1 MEWLYAKGIPIEA
14 QYLYRKAHE
23 MAGRGRDS
31 AALNYYRQAL
41 IIAPAYAKAL
51 YEMGNCYAHLGKY
64 TEALTLYE
72 RAICIDPESGEVK
85 QARERIS
92 SLTGKERD

>member
-14 QYLYRKAHE
+14 QYLYRKARE
-23 MAGRGRDS
+23 MAGRGRDD

-41 IIAPAYAKAL
+41 IIAPTYAQAMF
-51 YEMGNCYAHLGKY
+51 EMGNCYAHRGEFA
-64 TEALTLYE
+64 EALLLYE
-72 RAICIDPESGEVK
+72 RAIGINPESVEMK

-92 SLTGKERD
+92 SVNGKRRS